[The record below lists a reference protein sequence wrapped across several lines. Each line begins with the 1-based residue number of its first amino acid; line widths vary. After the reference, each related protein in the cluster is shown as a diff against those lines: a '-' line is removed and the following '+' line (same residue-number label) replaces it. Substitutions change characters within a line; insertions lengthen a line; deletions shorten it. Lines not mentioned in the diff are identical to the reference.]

1 MLHIQSI
8 DPKLLGQRLTEA
20 RKARGLTQHDASEH
34 LGCSRPTL
42 IAIEKG
48 TRAPK
53 PSEIVRLAGFY
64 GRNVHD
70 FVRPGAPMA
79 DLQPHLRAVA
89 EKMKAADD
97 ELLQGIAELQQFA
110 DDYRELEN
118 IMNAPLKFN
127 YPAEVSLNPRLD
139 VVALAEDVALG
150 ERQRLGL
157 GSQPI
162 LRLRSVL
169 ETDVGVRIL
178 YGNLPSAIAG
188 IFAFV
193 ADFGCCIMIN
203 RKHPP
208 QRRRASLAHEY
219 GHLFVDRFKPG
230 IDYLDSKRRK
240 PANERFA
247 EAFAMSLLMPAS
259 SVRHQF
265 NDVVGSTGD
274 FQVADLCR
282 MSHTFFV
289 SVEAMTLRL
298 ERLGLI
304 PRGVRNHL
312 KESGFEVRRASQM
325 LDLPTNLETNDN
337 LPDRYRF
344 LAVNAFE
351 QARIT
356 EGQLCRLLR
365 CDPVTARSIVA
376 ELLTS
381 REVSGEGEC
390 LARHPVDSQYSLLPN
405 LP

>member
-1 MLHIQSI
+1 MLHNPSI

-20 RKARGLTQHDASEH
+20 RKARGLTQHEASEH

-48 TRAPK
+48 TRAAK
-53 PSEIVRLAGFY
+53 PSEIVRLAGYY
-64 GRNVHD
+64 GRSVHD

-89 EKMKAADD
+89 EKMKANDD

-118 IMNAPLKFN
+118 LMNAPLKFN
-127 YPAEVSLNPRLD
+127 YPAEVSLNPRVD
-139 VVALAEDVALG
+139 IVALAEDVALG

-157 GSQPI
+157 GNQPI
-162 LRLRSVL
+162 LRLRSTL
-169 ETDVGVRIL
+169 EADVGVRIL

-188 IFAFV
+188 MFAFV

-208 QRRRASLAHEY
+208 ERRRASLAHEY
-219 GHLFVDRFKPG
+219 GHSFVDRFKPG
-230 IDYLDSKRRK
+230 IDYLASKGRK
-240 PANERFA
+240 PACERFA
-247 EAFAMSLLMPAS
+247 EAFAMSFLMPAS
-259 SVRHQF
+259 SVRHRF

-282 MSHTFFV
+282 MSHIFFV

-304 PRGVRNHL
+304 PKGTRDHL
-312 KESGFEVRRASQM
+312 KESRFEVRRASQM
-325 LDLPTNLETNDN
+325 LDLPTNLETKDN
-337 LPDRYRF
+337 LPGRYTF

-356 EGQLCRLLR
+356 EGQLSRFLR

-376 ELLTS
+376 KFLTS
-381 REVSGEGEC
+381 REVSGEGEFQT
-390 LARHPVDSQYSLLPN
+390 RHLVDSQFSLLSDVS
-405 LP
+405 